1 MKRVLS
7 RFGAYT
13 AHLTILSED
22 SSVKSVDRAKFK
34 GYLRKW
40 SNAKYLLGCALF
52 VDLLTPC
59 AIFSKCM
66 QADETDILGGLTC
79 LLRTVKEIK
88 KLDAKP
94 LDHWPTYASA
104 MQKFAEEE
112 EQHLYQGQVLKNF
125 SEAKRYF
132 ENNHEEYCQ
141 QVIAYMRTRLSWSD
155 MQLFRDII
163 FMLATQ
169 GWQKIQDEQADVVDG
184 GDECETSL
192 NAIKRLADHFK
203 EPLERAGVNVSE
215 IHCEFEEL
223 VVYATQFISLST

>member
-1 MKRVLS
+1 M
-7 RFGAYT
+7 
-13 AHLTILSED
+13 
-22 SSVKSVDRAKFK
+22 
-34 GYLRKW
+34 
-40 SNAKYLLGCALF
+40 
-52 VDLLTPC
+52 
-59 AIFSKCM
+59 
-66 QADETDILGGLTC
+66 
-79 LLRTVKEIK
+79 
-88 KLDAKP
+88 
-94 LDHWPTYASA
+94 
-104 MQKFAEEE
+104 
-112 EQHLYQGQVLKNF
+112 LKNF